1 MASETPETDSFL
13 AMIANRIALLQALAE
28 SYRAAR
34 DAGALGQPGEGDGL
48 PFASASASAS
58 TLPRMPSNAP
68 VELPTGAFRGK
79 GIRSAIKMYLGAAK
93 RKQPFKEIATAL
105 KVGGLES
112 TSSDFERTLNA
123 TLHQLKNSGVLIQ
136 FPEGWDLAD
145 AYPESFRQRLTNNKE
160 SKPATR
166 EKRKRKRGRAKARAK
181 GKAKQAPAPKL
192 VTRPKK
198 KAETGATEAVSAA

>member
-13 AMIANRIALLQALAE
+13 AMIANKITLLQALAE

-34 DAGALGQPGEGDGL
+34 DAGALGQPGEGEGL
-48 PFASASASAS
+48 PFAAPA
-58 TLPRMPSNAP
+58 TVPRMPSNAP

-79 GIRSAIKMYLGAAK
+79 GIRSAIKMYLEAAK

-105 KVGGLES
+105 KAGGLES

-145 AYPESFRQRLTNNKE
+145 AYPESFRQRLANNKE

-166 EKRKRKRGRAKARAK
+166 NKRKRGKAKARATDEAKQAAPVAKLVTKPK
-181 GKAKQAPAPKL
+181 GKAETSTPSVVPA
-192 VTRPKK
+192 
-198 KAETGATEAVSAA
+198 A